1 MNSTLK
7 PLLKILFLVGMAMLF
22 VFVVVILLW
31 STFENGRASAKEL
44 DYSAFLQ
51 AVQTGQVAEVTI
63 KDRQE
68 VSGKLRSGGEFT
80 SQLPFQADSAFR
92 QKLEAAKVV
101 VRGEKTHESPLI
113 TILFTWAPVFLIV
126 ALPVLLIVTLWSFFM
141 RPPPGRKTSSP
152 GTV

>member
-7 PLLKILFLVGMAMLF
+7 TLLKILFLGMAMLF
-22 VFVVVILLW
+22 VFVVVMW
-31 STFENGRASAKEL
+31 STFQNGRASAKEL
-44 DYSAFLQ
+44 NYSAFMQ
-51 AVQTGQVAEVTI
+51 AVQTGQVAEITI

-68 VSGKLRSGGEFT
+68 VSGKLRSGGEFR